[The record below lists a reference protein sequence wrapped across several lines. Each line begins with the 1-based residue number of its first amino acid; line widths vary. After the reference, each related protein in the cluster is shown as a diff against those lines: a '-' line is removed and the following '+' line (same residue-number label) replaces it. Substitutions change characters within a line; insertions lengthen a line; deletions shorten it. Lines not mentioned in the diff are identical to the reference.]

1 MTVNATVSLPL
12 PEPVELPSRF
22 GHLTRMR
29 ATYVEAR
36 TSATLS
42 GISIH
47 TTLRGPGVKKD
58 GSDAVKPSSV
68 WLSEKDRDGRP
79 LLGERSYLIPDVDWA
94 VIRRAQGMV
103 QAMLDAAREVEEA
116 AA

>member
-1 MTVNATVSLPL
+1 MTVKATVSLPL

-47 TTLRGPGVKKD
+47 TTLHGPGVKKD
-58 GSDAVKPSSV
+58 GSDAVKPSYV
-68 WLSEKDRDGRP
+68 WLSEKSRDGSP

-94 VIRRAQGMV
+94 VIRQAQGMV

>member
-1 MTVNATVSLPL
+1 
-12 PEPVELPSRF
+12 
-22 GHLTRMR
+22 MR

-58 GSDAVKPSSV
+58 GSDAVKPSYV
-68 WLSEKDRDGRP
+68 WLIEKDRDGRP
-79 LLGERSYLIPDVDWA
+79 LLGERSYLIPDADWA

>member
-1 MTVNATVSLPL
+1 MTVKATVSLPL
-12 PEPVELPSRF
+12 TDPVELPSRF

-47 TTLRGPGVKKD
+47 TTLHGPGVKKD
-58 GSDAVKPSSV
+58 GSDAVKPSYV
-68 WLSEKDRDGRP
+68 WLSEKSRDGSP

-94 VIRRAQGMV
+94 VIRQAQGMV

>member
-22 GHLTRMR
+22 GRLTRMR

-36 TSATLS
+36 TSATLR

-47 TTLRGPGVKKD
+47 ITLRGPGVKKD
-58 GSDAVKPSSV
+58 GSDAVKPSFI
-68 WLSEKDRDGRP
+68 WLSEKDRDGSP
-79 LLGERSYLIPDVDWA
+79 LLGERYYLIPDADWA

>member
-1 MTVNATVSLPL
+1 MTVNAIVSLPL

-29 ATYVEAR
+29 ATYVEVR

-58 GSDAVKPSSV
+58 GSDAVKPSFV

-79 LLGERSYLIPDVDWA
+79 LLGERYYLIPDADWA

>member
-1 MTVNATVSLPL
+1 MTVKATVSLPL
-12 PEPVELPSRF
+12 PEPVELPSKF

-36 TSATLS
+36 TSATLR

-58 GSDAVKPSSV
+58 GSDAVKPSFV
-68 WLSEKDRDGRP
+68 WLSKNDRYGSP
-79 LLGERSYLIPDVDWA
+79 LLGERYYLLPDADWA
-94 VIRRAQGMV
+94 VIRRAQDMV
-103 QAMLDAAREVEEA
+103 QAMLDAAREIEEA
-116 AA
+116 QS

>member
-36 TSATLS
+36 TSTTLS

-58 GSDAVKPSSV
+58 GSDAVKPSFV
-68 WLSEKDRDGRP
+68 WLSEKDRDGSP
-79 LLGERSYLIPDVDWA
+79 LLGERYYLIPDADWD
-94 VIRRAQGMV
+94 VIHRAQDMV
-103 QAMLDAAREVEEA
+103 RAMLDAAREVEEA

>member
-1 MTVNATVSLPL
+1 MTVNAIVSLPL
-12 PEPVELPSRF
+12 PEPVELPSKF

-47 TTLRGPGVKKD
+47 TTLRGH
-58 GSDAVKPSSV
+58 GS
-68 WLSEKDRDGRP
+68 P
-79 LLGERSYLIPDVDWA
+79 LLGERYNLIPDADWA

-103 QAMLDAAREVEEA
+103 QAMMDAAREVEEA